1 MHKVTYGREQI
12 SSEKNSI
19 TKVKDIEERSDWA
32 RIEGKLK
39 KEPHSLNLR
48 TSSIGRGG
56 V

>member
-1 MHKVTYGREQI
+1 VTNGREQI
-12 SSEKNSI
+12 SSEKIPI
-19 TKVKDIEERSDWA
+19 TKVKAIDERSDWA

-39 KEPHSLNLR
+39 EEPRKLNLR